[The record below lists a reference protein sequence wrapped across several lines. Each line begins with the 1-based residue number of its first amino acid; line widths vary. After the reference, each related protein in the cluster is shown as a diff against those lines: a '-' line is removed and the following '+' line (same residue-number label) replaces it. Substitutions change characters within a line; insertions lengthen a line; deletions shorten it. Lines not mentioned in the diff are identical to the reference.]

1 MPATS
6 TMITNN
12 EGDNSFISKAG
23 GNSAAAN
30 FSGAA
35 YTNGAGNQSNDQ
47 GNGTMNNLK
56 SQKTLNGDFKGQ
68 LLKTLQLKKFN
79 WSQSK
84 FYAEFFA
91 YLVRISTCFSLLNK
105 CIVD

>member
-6 TMITNN
+6 TMLTNN
-12 EGDNSFISKAG
+12 EGDNSFISKIG

-35 YTNGAGNQSNDQ
+35 YTNGGNQSNDQ
-47 GNGTMNNLK
+47 GNTTMNNLK

-68 LLKTLQLKKFN
+68 LLKTL
-79 WSQSK
+79 
-84 FYAEFFA
+84 
-91 YLVRISTCFSLLNK
+91 
-105 CIVD
+105 

>member
-6 TMITNN
+6 TMITNI

-56 SQKTLNGDFKGQ
+56 S
-68 LLKTLQLKKFN
+68 
-79 WSQSK
+79 
-84 FYAEFFA
+84 
-91 YLVRISTCFSLLNK
+91 
-105 CIVD
+105 